1 MFTDLKGSTSLAEEE
16 GDMAVRL
23 MIKHHNDILFRV
35 IEECRGT
42 LVKTMGD
49 GTMSYFEEAQNAL
62 HSAVKIQESIDKL
75 NAQEESKI
83 PIQIRIG
90 LHTGTG
96 IVEKS
101 DIFGDVVNVA
111 SRFETL
117 ANPGEIYFS
126 EETFNAL
133 RDKEEIYC
141 RFIKTSKLKGKKE
154 PYKVFKAFWKEEEI
168 EEDKSIS
175 ISLVIQRSGRE
186 KKVIPVK
193 EEEMTIGR
201 TGENDITLDEPYLS
215 RRHARLFLEGG
226 SYFIEDLKSKIGV
239 IVNGKKIS
247 KIQLKNGDE
256 IRLSS
261 VRITFVE
268 GPREKAKET
277 DDEKAMAAVD
287 SDATVVHALEP
298 MHKLVT
304 ISKNGEI
311 MEHAIP
317 KEGLMIG
324 RSQTSEVKLE
334 DKMASRSHAKIWDA
348 MGRIIIED
356 LGSNNGTFLDE
367 RRIKKG
373 QKVEVHEKQVIKIV
387 SYRLLVVDRMQ
398 KVDQSL
404 FANAKFSVTQKIKR
418 FWRK

>member
-1 MFTDLKGSTSLAEEE
+1 M
-16 GDMAVRL
+16 
-23 MIKHHNDILFRV
+23 
-35 IEECRGT
+35 
-42 LVKTMGD
+42 
-49 GTMSYFEEAQNAL
+49 
-62 HSAVKIQESIDKL
+62 
-75 NAQEESKI
+75 
-83 PIQIRIG
+83 
-90 LHTGTG
+90 
-96 IVEKS
+96 
-101 DIFGDVVNVA
+101 
-111 SRFETL
+111 
-117 ANPGEIYFS
+117 
-126 EETFNAL
+126 
-133 RDKEEIYC
+133 
-141 RFIKTSKLKGKKE
+141 
-154 PYKVFKAFWKEEEI
+154 
-168 EEDKSIS
+168 
-175 ISLVIQRSGRE
+175 
-186 KKVIPVK
+186 IPVK

-201 TGENDITLDEPYLS
+201 TGENDITLDEPYIS

-226 SYFIEDLKSKIGV
+226 SYFIEDLKSKVGV

-256 IRLSS
+256 VRLSS

-334 DKMASRSHAKIWDA
+334 DKVASRSHAKIWDA

-373 QKVEVHEKQVIKIV
+373 QKVEVHEKQVIKIA
-387 SYRLLVVDRMQ
+387 SYRLLVVNRMQ

-404 FANAKFSVTQKIKR
+404 FADAKFSVTQKIKR